1 MAFFLLWI
9 IMEDIL
15 KNVCNQTVSVSIPIG
30 SAWQKIQ
37 WKSKRTETIWLPTCL
52 SWNNGQLIYCS
63 RHTCFSWQWLFNRHR
78 TQLMW
83 SVLKRLNHVL
93 ITGVFSSFK
102 DFVLSIQLCG
112 SQLLLMILEQL
123 STLSAQAFDEKFSRT
138 QLELTSRWDSVSVS
152 RFNHRK
158 LSHDIYYYSCSP
170 NLHFLIISLFFY
182 AIYINLNVVDYSQ
195 LLTIWYTLYFHFFLK
210 ILFKCSVNYYLCTLQ
225 NICSIISLNKLCA
238 NNFFNRLGLVSS
250 RESCQKA

>member
-123 STLSAQAFDEKFSRT
+123 STLSAQAFWWKIQQDPAGAHKQMRLSLCVSFQSQKT
-138 QLELTSRWDSVSVS
+138 LTWY
-152 RFNHRK
+152 
-158 LSHDIYYYSCSP
+158 I
-170 NLHFLIISLFFY
+170 FY
-182 AIYINLNVVDYSQ
+182 
-195 LLTIWYTLYFHFFLK
+195 
-210 ILFKCSVNYYLCTLQ
+210 
-225 NICSIISLNKLCA
+225 
-238 NNFFNRLGLVSS
+238 
-250 RESCQKA
+250 